1 MVTANPLHEDVGLFL
16 VQCLLIIFISRCVT
30 WLFAKIQQPPVI
42 AEIISGI
49 LLGPTA
55 LGKIPGFSSNL
66 FTTESL
72 KILNVFAQIGLV
84 FFMFIIGL
92 ELDPTLFRGQIKKS
106 LLISAASIAIPFGLG
121 IAASVYLA
129 EIQDTA
135 WTYSLGIFIG
145 VALCITA
152 FPVLA
157 RILTARKLLATKIG
171 ILAIA
176 CAAINDIC
184 GWILL
189 GVSVSLAGSSGSLD
203 ALWTLLASA
212 VFVVI
217 LIVVIRPVLLRIVA
231 KIWKVDAHGHPP
243 HPSNIIMSGT
253 VFLLFVCSLATEW
266 IGIHAMFGAFTLG
279 AIMPKT
285 HGFNQ
290 AITEK
295 IEDLVLVFLLPLY
308 FVISGL
314 RTDLTTLNTGES
326 WLGVLVIISCAC
338 AGKILGAGF
347 MARILG
353 SNTRDSFYI
362 GVLMNTRGLVELIV
376 LNLGLD
382 FKIIEPNVFG
392 IMVLMAVFTT
402 ILTSPIIS
410 LFNKKPKKAIPGEQ
424 TVVLCTSSINIGPS
438 LVDLGYCIGN
448 KVQATGFAR
457 RKLKKIYLLALA
469 EVNDRPS
476 DFISQIRKDMSKE
489 AFTHLSAQSQ
499 HLKMKVSIKSIVSD
513 NDNLSKDVLEFSES
527 RGAGLLIIGE
537 DSRQGHGRGGNL
549 SSDVVY
555 SLIKN
560 SNSHV
565 GLFTDK
571 SGSRG
576 GYHRFKRIL
585 LAYNAQ
591 RNPNDQEA
599 LNIANTIASSNN
611 SMVTI
616 IVFDNEL
623 YWDQQKK
630 LKSSHDS
637 KLLIHSQP
645 IVDNDLNNSNNN
657 NNNNNNIIVNNSELS
672 SGAAQNNSILTH
684 RHHISAD
691 HTLSHSETTPTTHFD
706 INNIHSIQ
714 PTPKIGDN
722 QLPINTPTSVT
733 GADPTINNGSIATSS
748 NPSTSIPFKKFE
760 THLESVIYGKNK
772 SSINVIYKPQ
782 RSRLKVLLSECS
794 NYDLLIVPFEPTK
807 QNINAFP
814 SFHVPGIDIMKKS
827 LSMVHLPGY
836 KKNPSSSSPLAER
849 DNNRANNDVEHL
861 EEFDDHPHIKHGSS
875 NNLSGSFSKT
885 SANNA
890 SSSNLNNS
898 NPLGKAGEFA
908 DGHVEV
914 EMDNLRSSDGSDH
927 LDDEPYW
934 SKCPIS
940 TLVIHHKDT
949 IPHVFSE
956 LSSNNI
962 NNHKKTEENDTNN
975 NSNNSNNN
983 NNNDD
988 NNNNNNIILPDDTPY
1003 EVDPSDLKIS
1013 QTIV

>member
-55 LGKIPGFSSNL
+55 LGKIPGFTSHL
-66 FTTESL
+66 FTAPSL

-92 ELDPTLFRGQIKKS
+92 ELDPTLFKGQIKKS

-129 EIQDTA
+129 DIQDKP

-212 VFVVI
+212 IFVAI
-217 LIVVIRPVLLRIVA
+217 MIVVIRPVLLRVVA
-231 KIWKVDAHGHPP
+231 KIWKVDSHGHPP
-243 HPSNIIMSGT
+243 HPSNVIMSGT

-279 AIMPKT
+279 AIIPKT

-347 MARILG
+347 MAKILG
-353 SNTRDSFYI
+353 SSTRDSFYI

-382 FKIIEPNVFG
+382 FKIIEQNVFG

-410 LFNKKPKKAIPGEQ
+410 LFNKKPKKATLGEQ
-424 TVVLCTSSINIGPS
+424 TVVLCTSSLDIGPS

-448 KVQATGFAR
+448 KVQATGFTR

-489 AFTHLSAQSQ
+489 AFTHLSSQSQ
-499 HLKMKVSIKSIVSD
+499 HLKMKISIKSIVSD

-599 LNIANTIASSNN
+599 LNIANTMASSNN
-611 SMVTI
+611 TIVTI

-623 YWDQQKK
+623 YWEQQKK
-630 LKSSHDS
+630 LKSSQDS

-645 IVDNDLNNSNNN
+645 IADNDLNNNQNNGG
-657 NNNNNNIIVNNSELS
+657 ELTS
-672 SGAAQNNSILTH
+672 MGGQNNSILTH

-691 HTLSHSETTPTTHFD
+691 HTLAQSEITPATHFD

-714 PTPKIGDN
+714 PTPIVSEN
-722 QLPINTPTSVT
+722 QLPINTPSSVT
-733 GADPTINNGSIATSS
+733 GADTMNSGSIATSS
-748 NPSTSIPFKKFE
+748 NQANAVAGSTSFKKFE
-760 THLESVIYGKNK
+760 THLESVIYGKNR

-807 QNINAFP
+807 QNINSFP

-836 KKNPSSSSPLAER
+836 KKNPSSVSPLAER
-849 DNNRANNDVEHL
+849 DNNRPNNDVEHL
-861 EEFDDHPHIKHGSS
+861 EEFDDHPHIKNGST
-875 NNLSGSFSKT
+875 NNLSGSPHHRGSFSK
-885 SANNA
+885 SGNPG

-898 NPLGKAGEFA
+898 GNPLGKAGEFT

-914 EMDNLRSSDGSDH
+914 EMDNLRASDGSDH

-940 TLVIHHKDT
+940 SLVIHHKDT
-949 IPHVFSE
+949 IPHVISE
-956 LSSNNI
+956 LNGS
-962 NNHKKTEENDTNN
+962 KKTEENDTNK
-975 NSNNSNNN
+975 NSNNSNN
-983 NNNDD
+983 D
-988 NNNNNNIILPDDTPY
+988 NNNNSNDINNNNVILPDDTPY

>member
-30 WLFAKIQQPPVI
+30 WVFAKIQQPPVI

-55 LGKIPGFSSNL
+55 LGKIPGFSSHL
-66 FTTESL
+66 FTQPSL

-92 ELDPTLFRGQIKKS
+92 ELDPTLFKGQIKKS

-129 EIQDTA
+129 EIQNTE
-135 WTYSLGIFIG
+135 WSYSLGIFIG

-189 GVSVSLAGSSGSLD
+189 GVSVSLAGSAGSLD

-212 VFVVI
+212 IFVAI
-217 LIVVIRPVLLRIVA
+217 MIVVIRPVLLRIVG
-231 KIWKVDAHGHPP
+231 KIWKLDSHGHPP

-253 VFLLFVCSLATEW
+253 VFLLFICSLATEW

-279 AIMPKT
+279 AIIPKT

-338 AGKILGAGF
+338 AGKIFGAGI
-347 MARILG
+347 MAKILG
-353 SNTRDSFYI
+353 SSTRDSFYI

-382 FKIIEPNVFG
+382 FKIIEQNVFG

-424 TVVLCTSSINIGPS
+424 TVVLCTSSLDIGPS

-448 KVQATGFAR
+448 KVQATGFTR

-499 HLKMKVSIKSIVSD
+499 HLKMKISIKSIVSD

-537 DSRQGHGRGGNL
+537 GSRQGHGRGGNL

-599 LNIANTIASSNN
+599 LNIANTMASSNN
-611 SMVTI
+611 TKITI

-623 YWDQQKK
+623 YWEQQKK
-630 LKSSHDS
+630 LKSSQDS

-645 IVDNDLNNSNNN
+645 IADNDLNNINNN
-657 NNNNNNIIVNNSELS
+657 NNNNNELI
-672 SGAAQNNSILTH
+672 SGGQNNSILTH

-691 HTLSHSETTPTTHFD
+691 NTLAQSEITPTTHLD

-714 PTPKIGDN
+714 PTPMVGEN
-722 QLPINTPTSVT
+722 QLPINTPNSAT
-733 GADPTINNGSIATSS
+733 GADSTNSGSIATSS
-748 NPSTSIPFKKFE
+748 NQTNINNNHVGFKKFE
-760 THLESVIYGKNK
+760 THLESVINGKNK

-807 QNINAFP
+807 QNINSFP

-836 KKNPSSSSPLAER
+836 KKNPSVNSPLPER
-849 DNNRANNDVEHL
+849 DIEHL
-861 EEFDDHPHIKHGSS
+861 EEFDDHPHIKDGSS
-875 NNLSGSFSKT
+875 NNLSGSSHRGGSFSK
-885 SANNA
+885 SGNHG
-890 SSSNLNNS
+890 SSGNLNNS
-898 NPLGKAGEFA
+898 GSANPLGKAGEFT

-914 EMDNLRSSDGSDH
+914 EMDNLRSSEDSDN
-927 LDDEPYW
+927 LDDESYW

-940 TLVIHHKDT
+940 SLVIHHKDT
-949 IPHVFSE
+949 IPHVISE
-956 LSSNNI
+956 LNN
-962 NNHKKTEENDTNN
+962 KKTAEENDTNK
-975 NSNNSNNN
+975 NSNNSNNDNNDIN
-983 NNNDD
+983 NN